1 MQKKVNFDPT
11 KNGFA
16 FINSWTFTPHE
27 DHEMRQALDS
37 SLHNVQNDAGRPG
50 GGSGAYAAAFG
61 GGQSVGG
68 LGSWADTVLLPAIK
82 KWAGNAAPQNY
93 GLCGGMAA
101 TALDY
106 YASGKPLPR
115 GADMNDLPTH
125 ATRAGSTLRS
135 YLMRR
140 QIDSMAA
147 NFPKMLFWMAML
159 HIDLPFLRD
168 GPAWLLD
175 RVKEEWQELKGL
187 LDRPSPWPMTLI
199 GTSTSPFHNHQV
211 LAYGYDDPGDGTG
224 TIFIYDMNCPT
235 GEQTLKLDF
244 RGEFLQAQESC
255 ADPSRGPLRGFFC
268 NNYTSTIPPELPAN
282 TTFSKKH

>member
-1 MQKKVNFDPT
+1 MQKKANFDPL
-11 KNGFA
+11 KQGFA
-16 FINSWTFTPHE
+16 FINSWEFTPHE
-27 DHEMRQALDS
+27 DQEMRRALDGSLNDVSNGRS
-37 SLHNVQNDAGRPG
+37 SASGTYAATFG
-50 GGSGAYAAAFG
+50 GGSSAS
-61 GGQSVGG
+61 SVGG
-68 LGSWADTVLLPAIK
+68 VGAWADSVLLPAIK

-115 GADMNDLPTH
+115 GAGMNDLPNHT
-125 ATRAGSTLRS
+125 TREGSTLRS

-159 HIDLPFLRD
+159 HIDIPFLRD

-175 RVKEEWQELKGL
+175 RVKEEWQELKSL
-187 LDRPSPWPMTLI
+187 IDRPTPWPITLI

-211 LAYGYDDPGDGTG
+211 LAYGYEDPGDSMG
-224 TIFIYDMNCPT
+224 TIFVYDMNCPT
-235 GEQTLKLDF
+235 GEQSIKLDL
-244 RGEFLQAQESC
+244 RGEMLQAQESC
-255 ADPSRGPLRGFFC
+255 ADPNRGPLRGFFC
-268 NNYTSTIPPELPAN
+268 NNYASVTPPELPPTVIFA
-282 TTFSKKH
+282 KKD